1 MEQRVAVT
9 VWKLA
14 TNMEYRTL
22 SALFGLGRSTVGKIV
37 VETCNAIATHL
48 LPKYVTIPGKD
59 KLKEI
64 VDGFET
70 CLGFP
75 QAVGAI
81 DGTHITILG
90 PNESASDYYNRKG
103 QYSIIMQAMD
113 GRFPWLVHGCIH
125 WVARQSPRC
134 ASVCQLLSLPQ
145 RN

>member
-9 VWKLA
+9 VWKLG
-14 TNMEYRTL
+14 TNVEYRTS

-37 VETCNAIATHL
+37 IETCNAIVTHL
-48 LPKYVTIPGKD
+48 LPKYVTIPGRD

-75 QAVGAI
+75 QAAGAI
-81 DGTHITILG
+81 DGTHITILR
-90 PNESASDYYNRKG
+90 PNESVSDYYNRRG
-103 QYSIIMQAMD
+103 QYSIIMQAMVD
-113 GRFPWLVHGCIH
+113 IH

-134 ASVCQLLSLPQ
+134 ASVCQLLSLLQGDEWHSIP
-145 RN
+145 